1 MFGKDYVF
9 SVQAINKLQKM
20 SLVSDQAIFSVVD
33 PSKPAVAHKTS
44 SPASFQIPLASPITK
59 FEATEA
65 TPSHINLKWEDVED
79 ATDYKLLW
87 DKGDNQQTSLFF
99 PITASTDGKNEYTV
113 DKANSGG
120 LLGTSQL
127 MKTGGK
133 FHFKVSYK
141 SIKTKQE
148 SEMSQPFEV
157 VVKP

>member
-1 MFGKDYVF
+1 M
-9 SVQAINKLQKM
+9 A
-20 SLVSDQAIFSVVD
+20 A
-33 PSKPAVAHKTS
+33 
-44 SPASFQIPLASPITK
+44 PITK
-59 FEATEA
+59 FEAVEA
-65 TPSHINLKWEDVED
+65 TPGHISLKWEHVED

-120 LLGTSQL
+120 IMGSATL
-127 MKTGGK
+127 MKNGGT

-148 SEMSQPFEV
+148 SEMSQPFLV
-157 VVKP
+157 KVKPSPKL